1 MPIRPATPADAP
13 ALGELV
19 VASWLA
25 AHRDQVPEEA
35 WLARQERWTPQVS
48 ADGWARLLGTGEESH
63 VLLVAEEDGALRGQV
78 LVRFD
83 DGTAH
88 LLSLYVAHDR
98 LRRGTGR
105 GLLVAAARAA
115 AARGCTRMRVGVLT
129 ANTPARAFYEALG
142 GVVVGART
150 FRMGPGDT
158 VTVPPRA
165 AHTFTAPEPGCR
177 FLAFS
182 LEAADAEV
190 RHLPVHDLSDEEIR
204 TAFGVLHQSLAEGER
219 DRFVRAMTQPQA
231 VNDADMCWMT
241 KRLYAQIVDLKDEH
255 VRAVLARAVVMR

>member
-1 MPIRPATPADAP
+1 MKIRPATTADAP

-19 VASWLA
+19 VSSWLA

-35 WLARQERWTPQVS
+35 WLERQETWTPEVS
-48 ADGWARLLGTGEESH
+48 AEGWARLLHARAVGEDDAH

-78 LVRFD
+78 LVRVD

-98 LRRGTGR
+98 LSRGTGR

-142 GVVVGART
+142 GVVVGTRT
-150 FRMGPGDT
+150 F
-158 VTVPPRA
+158 
-165 AHTFTAPEPGCR
+165 
-177 FLAFS
+177 
-182 LEAADAEV
+182 
-190 RHLPVHDLSDEEIR
+190 DEEGHPLPE
-204 TAFGVLHQSLAEGER
+204 TVYGWDDLVSLL
-219 DRFVRAMTQPQA
+219 T
-231 VNDADMCWMT
+231 
-241 KRLYAQIVDLKDEH
+241 
-255 VRAVLARAVVMR
+255 